1 MSTKI
6 LTAVALLLVGYG
18 VGRMSP
24 GRVTA
29 QAATSTAAQAT
40 TTTPAGRVY
49 ELRTYTATEGK
60 LANVNARFRDHTRR
74 IFEKHGMKN
83 IGYWTPLE
91 GPTAGTTLVYILEH
105 QSREAARASWAAF
118 RTDPD
123 WLKAKAE
130 SETAGPIVAKV
141 ESVFLSPTDYSPLK

>member
-1 MSTKI
+1 M
-6 LTAVALLLVGYG
+6 AVALLLAGYA
-18 VGRMSP
+18 VGR
-24 GRVTA
+24 V
-29 QAATSTAAQAT
+29 STGPVAAQ
-40 TTTPAGRVY
+40 TPAPAPAGHVY
-49 ELRTYTATEGK
+49 ELRTYTAAEGK
-60 LANVNARFRDHTRR
+60 IANVNARFRDHTRR

-141 ESVFLSPTDYSPLK
+141 ESVFLNPTDYSALK